1 MQALDRISR
10 QNNQSPVALQSLL
23 DIVDIMTISKDP
35 TSIKKLGWKAF
46 KIWEEFALTFT

>member
-35 TSIKKLGWKAF
+35 TSIKEIRMKS
-46 KIWEEFALTFT
+46 I